1 MIETTRALTLLLGL
15 SLPAVAAAS
24 SNPLLAPWPGPYG
37 GVPPFD
43 AIRVQ
48 HFPPALE
55 AALAE
60 RRAEI
65 RTITANAEPA
75 TFANTIEALE
85 GAGSTFQRVSA
96 MFGTYATS
104 LKDEAFAA
112 IERDW
117 APRLAAASDEILLD
131 PALFA
136 RVKAVWESPEKARL
150 TAEQQRLLWRT
161 HDAFT
166 RLGANL
172 GAREKQRLS
181 AIHQE
186 LAALY
191 AEFNQKVQADE
202 NTWIVLGS
210 PADLAGLPASL
221 VAGLEAAAEERGLRG
236 RWAVVNTRS
245 SVDPFLT
252 YSSRRDLREKVWRA
266 FKGRGDNGDA
276 NDTNATIARILPL
289 RAEKAR
295 LLGYPTFADWKLGDK
310 MAQTPERARALMEAV
325 WKPTAVRVREE
336 VLDLT
341 AAAQRDGG
349 ASRIEP
355 WDYLYYA
362 EKVRKDKYDVD
373 QNELKPYFQLDS
385 MIRGTFWM
393 ATRLY
398 GLSFAEVTGKVP
410 VFHPDVRVW
419 EVRAAGGRL
428 IGLFY
433 GDYFARAGKNSGAW
447 ENAYRQQ
454 ARFGGERLPLVSNNN
469 NFVKGRPGEPV
480 SISLDDAR
488 VLFHE
493 FGHALHDLL
502 SDVTYSSLAGTNTA
516 TDFGEVPSQIHE
528 HWLMTPEILDGFAR
542 HAQTGAAMPKEL
554 IDKVQRSRA
563 FNQGYVTA
571 EYLAAAIVDMDL
583 HSLADGKVDP
593 DAFERQ
599 DLERLGMPREIAMRH
614 RLPHF
619 THLFDNDG
627 YAAGYYSYLWSET
640 MDADAWQAF
649 VESGDLWSPVIAAR
663 LKALLAGGDSVDQ
676 AELYRRFRGRD
687 PDVRA
692 LLLQRGFP
700 APPVAPGRKPGAG
713 RN

>member
-1 MIETTRALTLLLGL
+1 MNDTSRALGLLLGL
-15 SLPAVAAAS
+15 ALPAAAVAA
-24 SNPLLAPWPGPYG
+24 SNPLLAPWPGSYG

-43 AIRVQ
+43 SIRVE

-55 AALAE
+55 TALAE

-65 RTITANAEPA
+65 RAITANPEPA

-85 GAGSTFQRVSA
+85 RAGSVFQRVSA

-104 LKDEAFAA
+104 LKDDAFAA
-112 IERDW
+112 VERDW

-131 PALFA
+131 PALFG
-136 RVKAVWESPEKARL
+136 RVKSVWDSSEKARL

-172 GAREKQRLS
+172 GPQDKRRLS

-186 LAALY
+186 LATLY
-191 AEFNQKVQADE
+191 AAFNQKVQADE
-202 NTWIVLGS
+202 NTWIVLVS

-221 VAGLEAAAEERGLRG
+221 IAGLEAAAEERGLRG

-252 YSSRRDLREKVWRA
+252 YSARRDLREKVWKA

-310 MAQTPERARALMEAV
+310 MARNPQRARALMEAV
-325 WKPTAVRVREE
+325 WKPTAVRVQEE
-336 VLDLT
+336 VADLT
-341 AAAQRDGG
+341 ATARRDDP
-349 ASRIEP
+349 AMRIEP

-362 EKVRKDKYDVD
+362 EKVRKEKYDVD
-373 QNELKPYFQLDS
+373 QNQLKPYFNLES
-385 MIRGTFWM
+385 MIRGAFWM

-398 GLSFAEVTGKVP
+398 GLSFVEVTGKVP

-419 EVRAAGGRL
+419 EVRGPGGEPG
-428 IGLFY
+428 GLFY

-447 ENAYRQQ
+447 ENPYRQQ
-454 ARFGGERLPLVSNNN
+454 ARFGGARLPAVSNNN
-469 NFVKGRPGEPV
+469 NFVKGKAGEPV
-480 SISLDDAR
+480 PISLDDAR

-502 SDVTYSSLAGTNTA
+502 SDVTYSSLSGTNTA

-542 HAQTGAAMPKEL
+542 HAQSGAAMPKEL
-554 IDKVQRSRA
+554 IDKVQRSRT

-583 HSLADGKVDP
+583 HSLADSNVDP

-599 DLERLGMPREIAMRH
+599 DLARLGMPREIAMRH

-649 VESGDLWSPVIAAR
+649 VESGDLWSPVVAAR
-663 LKALLAGGDSVDQ
+663 LKGMLQAGDSVDQ

-687 PDVRA
+687 PEVSA
-692 LLLQRGFP
+692 LLGQRGFP
-700 APPVAPGRKPGAG
+700 VAPGGKPGAG
-713 RN
+713 RY